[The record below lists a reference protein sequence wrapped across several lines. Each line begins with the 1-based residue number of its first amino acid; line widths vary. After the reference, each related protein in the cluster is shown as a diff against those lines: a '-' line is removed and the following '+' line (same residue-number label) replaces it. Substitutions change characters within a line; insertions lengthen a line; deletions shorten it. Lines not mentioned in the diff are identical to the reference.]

1 MFRHIENNKMELYQ
15 IFQQYPII
23 CTDSRNCPKNSIFF
37 ALKGDNFDANSF
49 AAKALENGCAFAV
62 IDDAK
67 YAVDERYVIVDNVL
81 IALQQLATKHREI
94 VGTKVIGI
102 TGTNG
107 KTTTKELI
115 ASVLSEK
122 FNVLFTQGN
131 FNNHI
136 GVPLTLLQIKSE
148 HEIAVIEMG
157 ANHPGE
163 IQILSEIACPDYG
176 IITNVGKA
184 HLEGFGSFE
193 GVQKTKAE
201 LYNYIFAHGKGIYI
215 NSDNLY
221 LRDMASKVGFS
232 MENNS
237 KVITYSL
244 QPVSSEA
251 QVVGKVS
258 SCSPF
263 LEMECSISGETIQL
277 KTNLIGAYNAEN
289 VLAAVSIA
297 WHQGMN
303 LAEIKAGIEKYNPTN
318 NRSQLTI
325 TERNTLIADAYNAN
339 PTSLKAAIENF
350 GAMSV
355 SPKVMIIG
363 DMFELGSQS
372 EVEHQA
378 IIELINHYS
387 FEKVYLVGSRFQKTK
402 SKYAT
407 YETVEELIEV
417 ISKNELL
424 NKNYIL
430 IKGSRGV
437 KLEKIIP
444 YL

>member
-1 MFRHIENNKMELYQ
+1 MELYQ

-23 CTDSRNCPKNSIFF
+23 CTDSRNCPRNSIFF

-49 AAKALENGCAFAV
+49 ASQALENGCVFAV
-62 IDDAK
+62 IDDEK
-67 YAVDERYVIVDNVL
+67 YATDERYILVDNVL
-81 IALQQLATKHREI
+81 TALQQLATKHRKI

-131 FNNHI
+131 LNNHI
-136 GVPLTLLQIKSE
+136 GVPLTLLQIKPE

-157 ANHPGE
+157 ANHLGDIKE
-163 IQILSEIACPDYG
+163 LSEIAYPDYG
-176 IITNVGKA
+176 LVTNVGKA

-201 LYNYIFAHGKGIYI
+201 LYDNILAQGKGIFI

-221 LRDMASKVGFS
+221 LLEMASKAGFAI
-232 MENNS
+232 ENNAN
-237 KVITYSL
+237 VITYSL
-244 QPVSSEA
+244 QPDSSEA
-251 QVVGKVS
+251 QVIGKVS
-258 SCSPF
+258 ACSPF
-263 LEMECSISGETIQL
+263 LEMECSVSGQTIDL
-277 KTNLIGAYNAEN
+277 KTKLIGAYNAEN

-303 LAEIKAGIEKYNPTN
+303 LAEIKAGIEKYSPTN

-339 PTSLKAAIENF
+339 PTSLKAAIQNF
-350 GAMSV
+350 GTMSV
-355 SPKVMIIG
+355 SPKIMIIG

-372 EVEHQA
+372 EEEHQA
-378 IIELINHYS
+378 IIELINQYV
-387 FEKVYLVGSRFQKTK
+387 FDKVYLVGSRFQKTK

-407 YETVEELIEV
+407 YETVEELIEEV
-417 ISKNELL
+417 NKNELL

-437 KLEKIIP
+437 KLEKVIP

>member
-1 MFRHIENNKMELYQ
+1 MELYQ
-15 IFQQYPII
+15 IFQQYPTI
-23 CTDSRNCPKNSIFF
+23 CTDSRNCPKDSIFF

-49 AAKALENGCAFAV
+49 AAKALENGCAYAV
-62 IDDAK
+62 IDDEK
-67 YAVDERYVIVDNVL
+67 YAIDDRYILVDNVL
-81 IALQQLATKHREI
+81 TALQQLATKHRKTL
-94 VGTKVIGI
+94 GTKLIGI

-136 GVPLTLLQIKSE
+136 GVPLTLLQIKLE
-148 HEIAVIEMG
+148 HDIAVIEMG

-163 IQILSEIACPDYG
+163 IKTLSEIACPDYG

-201 LYNYIFAHGKGIYI
+201 LYDYIFAHGKGIFI

-221 LRDMASKVGFS
+221 LCEMASKAGFTLDNGS
-232 MENNS
+232 NIIS
-237 KVITYSL
+237 YSL
-244 QPVSSEA
+244 QPELSNA
-251 QVVGKVS
+251 QITGKVS
-258 SCSPF
+258 SSSPF
-263 LEMECSISGETIQL
+263 LEMKCIVSGETMDF

-355 SPKVMIIG
+355 SPKVLIIG

-378 IIELINHYS
+378 IVELINQYS

-402 SKYAT
+402 SAYST
-407 YETVEELIEV
+407 YETVEQLIDV
-417 ISKNELL
+417 ITKNELL

-437 KLEKIIP
+437 KLEKIIA